1 MEITRFAPSP
11 TGHLHLGGAR
21 TALFSY
27 LFAKANKGKFLLR
40 FEDTDQERSKD
51 EYVESILNS
60 LDWMKIK
67 IDSDPVY
74 QSKKAMKHKEL
85 AIELY
90 KKGFAYACDCSEEA
104 LTKMRE
110 EQIAKKQKPKYNGLN
125 RDKDIEFT
133 EGMVLRF
140 KFPLEGSSKFKDLI
154 LGDIAIDNKE
164 FDDFI
169 ILRSDGSPTYNFCAA
184 VDDMEMKITTVIR
197 GDDHI
202 TNTLKQI
209 NVLDALGA
217 TIPSYAHLPM
227 VLAES
232 GKRLSKRDGA
242 EDILDYKKK
251 GYLNDALVNYLV
263 RLGWSHGEEEIFSLE
278 KLKKIFK
285 LEDVNSSP
293 SKYSQELLDWYNNKY
308 LNFLTPEDL
317 ILKVK
322 ENSGVDFN
330 QIDNG
335 KLAIS
340 LLAKGAHSLNQ
351 IAEESA
357 YFFEEPQTKFDLL
370 NIDSDK
376 KILLS
381 EFSEQLKEIDFKKN
395 QIENFIK
402 EFLRSKDLKFPEL
415 GKPLRLILTGKEN
428 APSISELL
436 FILGKEN
443 SLKRIEYTL
452 KDG

>member
-27 LFAKANKGKFLLR
+27 LFAKANNGKFLLR
-40 FEDTDQERSKD
+40 FEDTDQERSKE
-51 EYVESILNS
+51 EYVDSILNS
-60 LDWMKIK
+60 LSWMKIK
-67 IDSDPVY
+67 LDSDPVY
-74 QSKKAMKHKEL
+74 QSKKVARHKEL

-90 KKGFAYACDCSEEA
+90 KKGFAYACDCSEET

-125 RDKDIEFT
+125 RNKNIEFSQ
-133 EGMVLRF
+133 GMVLRF
-140 KFPLEGSSKFKDLI
+140 KFPLEGISKFKDLI
-154 LGDIAIDNKE
+154 LGDISINNKE

-169 ILRSDGSPTYNFCAA
+169 ILRSDGSPTYNFSAA
-184 VDDMEMKITTVIR
+184 VDDMDMKITTVIR

-209 NVLDALGA
+209 NVLDTLNA
-217 TIPSYAHLPM
+217 TIPNYAHLPM

-242 EDILDYKKK
+242 EDILDYKKN
-251 GYLNDALVNYLV
+251 GYLSEALINYLV
-263 RLGWSHGEEEIFSLE
+263 RLGWTHGEEEIFSLE
-278 KLKKIFK
+278 QLQKIFNLK
-285 LEDVNSSP
+285 DVNSSP
-293 SKYSQELLDWYNNKY
+293 SKFSQDLLDWYNNKY
-308 LNFLTPEDL
+308 LNFLTHEEL
-317 ILKVK
+317 IIKVK
-322 ENSGVDFN
+322 ENTGVDFTE
-330 QIDNG
+330 IDNG

-340 LLAKGAHSLNQ
+340 LLAKGANSFKQ
-351 IAEESA
+351 IGEESI
-357 YFFEEPQTKFDLL
+357 YFFKEPHTKLDLL

-376 KILLS
+376 RIL
-381 EFSEQLKEIDFKKN
+381 FSDFSNQLKEIDFKKDT
-395 QIENFIK
+395 IEKFIK
-402 EFLRSKDLKFPEL
+402 AFLQANDLKFPEL
-415 GKPLRLILTGKEN
+415 GKPLRVILTGKEN

-436 FILGKEN
+436 FILGKET

-452 KDG
+452 ND

>member
-154 LGDIAIDNKE
+154 LGDIAINNEE

-263 RLGWSHGEEEIFSLE
+263 RLGWSHGEEEIFSLQ
-278 KLKKIFK
+278 KLEKIFN

-395 QIENFIK
+395 QIEDFIK
-402 EFLRSKDLKFPEL
+402 EFLRTKDLKFPEL
-415 GKPLRLILTGKEN
+415 GKPLRVILTGKEN